1 MKNFYRILL
10 ILFLLFILSNCT
22 SKIDNNQNVENNSS
36 PHDSIT
42 LSSDIFGAVKGT
54 IQTEEPTDRI
64 GLILYLG
71 EVITDSNGMF
81 GGFLN
86 PETAPVAIYDSTSG
100 EFSFSNVQPGEYS
113 LIIHEVVLGGQ
124 ALMDENGSVVIIQV
138 EQGLIT
144 DLGIISFD
152 GF

>member
-1 MKNFYRILL
+1 MKIAFRFLIISM
-10 ILFLLFILSNCT
+10 ILFSSSCT
-22 SKIDNNQNVENNSS
+22 SKIDNDLVVERNSS
-36 PHDSIT
+36 PHDSISFT
-42 LSSDIFGAVKGT
+42 PTGSGAVKGT
-54 IQTEEPTDRI
+54 IRTEDPMDQI

-71 EVITDSNGMF
+71 DVITDSNGMF

-86 PETAPVAIYDSTSG
+86 TETAPVAIYNSTSG
-100 EFSFSNVQPGEYS
+100 EFAFNNVPPGEYS

-124 ALMDENGSVVIIQV
+124 ALMDENGSIVIISV

-144 DLGIISFD
+144 DLGIISFK

>member
-1 MKNFYRILL
+1 M
-10 ILFLLFILSNCT
+10 
-22 SKIDNNQNVENNSS
+22 
-36 PHDSIT
+36 
-42 LSSDIFGAVKGT
+42 
-54 IQTEEPTDRI
+54 
-64 GLILYLG
+64 ILYLG

-86 PETAPVAIYDSTSG
+86 PETAPVAKYDSTSG
-100 EFSFSNVQPGEYS
+100 EFAFTNVQPGEYS

-124 ALMDENGSVVIIQV
+124 ALMDENGSVVIIPV

-144 DLGIISFD
+144 DLGIIPFT